1 MVHRSDILTGWS
13 PPLAAGP
20 PQRGAIEPVSQSGWL
35 TGALGR
41 FLLFLLLAFA
51 LVGTRPF
58 SGTDVDV
65 DSASSA
71 SNGMLNQVVW
81 LGSLLLAGPLILT
94 RMRLAVAIMRS
105 AWPLLLVMAWATA
118 TALWSPL
125 PDVTIRRVAVLW
137 LMYGAALGI
146 AVTEIPLWEFHRYAM
161 LVTGIVMVADV
172 MGAIGIPSHA
182 INNEG
187 QLVGMHGHKNTA
199 GQVAVMAAI
208 CWYFFAFRYQWNLNR
223 LCILAASAFFYL
235 LILATGSKTGSALA
249 FLVMG
254 WCTLW
259 AVMVRKGA
267 SVSAICWTGLGL
279 SVAGIGGILMISGVS
294 ATQVGMAVFGDLTF
308 TGRWQLWEV
317 IWDQIRQHFWL
328 GYGFGAF
335 WDIDGVDNSFGLAR
349 SVGWL
354 GVVGQAHNGYLDL
367 FLQIGL
373 VGLGLAF
380 LSLVWCIRLGHRLL
394 MQTPHHPFDMPAR
407 AFGYAMILS
416 IALYN
421 LLESSYLRPHHLQAI
436 WLFLILP
443 IMQRELMEALA
454 RSRYGKAVRDAMSRE
469 VVRRAQ
475 QKPPLRHRAPAPAE
489 RREPHL

>member
-1 MVHRSDILTGWS
+1 MAPNSDAATGWR
-13 PPLAAGP
+13 PPLAGP
-20 PQRGAIEPVSQSGWL
+20 PRLGAIGPVPQSGWL
-35 TGALGR
+35 AGALGR
-41 FLLFLLLAFA
+41 FLLFFLLAFA
-51 LVGTRPF
+51 LIGTRPF
-58 SGTDVDV
+58 SGTDVD
-65 DSASSA
+65 SASSA
-71 SNGMLNQVVW
+71 SDGSLNQIVW
-81 LGSLLLAGPLILT
+81 LGSILLAGPLLLARA
-94 RMRLAVAIMRS
+94 RMAFAIARN

-125 PDVTIRRVAVLW
+125 PDLTVRRVAVLW

-146 AVTEIPLWEFHRYAM
+146 AVVEIPLWEFHRYAM
-161 LVTGIVMVADV
+161 LITGIVMGADV
-172 MGAIGIPSHA
+172 LGALGIPSHA

-208 CWYFFAFRYQWNLNR
+208 CWYFFAFRYQWTLNR
-223 LCILAASAFFYL
+223 LLILAASAFFYL

-259 AVMVRKGA
+259 AVTVRKGA
-267 SVSAICWTGLGL
+267 AVGAICWIGFGLAA
-279 SVAGIGGILMISGVS
+279 AGVTGILMGSGVT
-294 ATQVGMAVFGDLTF
+294 ATEVGTALFGDLTF
-308 TGRWQLWEV
+308 TGRLPLWEV
-317 IWDQIRQHFWL
+317 IWDQIQQHYWL

-335 WDIDGVDNSFGLAR
+335 WDVNGLDNSFGLAR

-373 VGLGLAF
+373 VGLGLALF
-380 LSLVWCIRLGHRLL
+380 SLLWCIRLGHRLL
-394 MQTPHHPFDMPAR
+394 QQTPRHPFDIPAR

-454 RSRYGKAVRDAMSRE
+454 RARHEKAVREAANRE
-469 VVRRAQ
+469 PIRRVRHQPPPRRAV
-475 QKPPLRHRAPAPAE
+475 PAAPE